1 LSIKKSINV
10 SARNFKKE
18 VVTLEILRN
27 YERYEE
33 LEFFENLEEIVKW
46 IFEEN

>member
-1 LSIKKSINV
+1 
-10 SARNFKKE
+10 
-18 VVTLEILRN
+18 LEILRN

-46 IFEEN
+46 NFEEN